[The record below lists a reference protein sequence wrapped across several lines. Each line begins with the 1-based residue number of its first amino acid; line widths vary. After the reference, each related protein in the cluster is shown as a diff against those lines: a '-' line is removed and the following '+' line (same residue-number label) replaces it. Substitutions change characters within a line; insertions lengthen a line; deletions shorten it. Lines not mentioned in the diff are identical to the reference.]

1 MSAEIIHL
9 DMHRHRRP
17 RRGGNPADVFAASCL
32 LFGYAALAAGCA
44 LYLAGATSA
53 AMLNSGRK

>member
-1 MSAEIIHL
+1 MSAEVIHL
-9 DMHRHRRP
+9 DMHRRP
-17 RRGGNPADVFAASCL
+17 RRAAAPADVFAASCI

-53 AMLNSGRK
+53 AVILNSGRP